1 MPQAFTP
8 QQMEDI
14 RARLFDSACRHAVGM
29 DVKRISLERLTS
41 DAGISKSTFY
51 KFYDSK
57 EELFLQVGMHFE
69 MLIVGEA
76 SRRAAAV
83 SAPPMRSTPP
93 LIVWQSST

>member
-51 KFYDSK
+51 KF
-57 EELFLQVGMHFE
+57 
-69 MLIVGEA
+69 
-76 SRRAAAV
+76 
-83 SAPPMRSTPP
+83 
-93 LIVWQSST
+93 

>member
-69 MLIVGEA
+69 MLIVGGA
-76 SRRAAAV
+76 GAAPV
-83 SAPPMRSTPP
+83 GREQP
-93 LIVWQSST
+93 